1 MEMVLLGGINRVG
14 VKLPI
19 CISGGFTF
27 SLRFVTCVA
36 VIRRQSVG
44 HSRQTLDTQPEQLR
58 LIGLQLRFGNKAE
71 CNGGNSE
78 NRAVT
83 LLG

>member
-1 MEMVLLGGINRVG
+1 MEMILLGGINRLG

-19 CISGGFTF
+19 CVSRGFSF
-27 SLRFVTCVA
+27 SLIFVTCVA

-44 HSRQTLDTQPEQLR
+44 HSHQTLDTQPEQLR
-58 LIGLQLRFGNKAE
+58 LIRLQLRFGNKAE
-71 CNGGNSE
+71 CHGGNSE